1 MKRLRGWIVARLWR
15 RLMFSQLL
23 VLVLVMLIFQCPA
36 AVIIALYVTDTAPV
50 EGDAGWL
57 AGAYA
62 EPIGWLLESGE
73 QDEVTRLL
81 DMVAQGA
88 LTLPEPDEEAGVARF
103 NISTDSEPLERLVA
117 VTALDQTGA
126 VIAVTGEPRAHRDH
140 GAAWDDLVGLAMDG
154 ETNPYTLSRWLNRDD
169 GDLLLGIAP
178 IPGSNNGEIAGV
190 VAIEMR
196 PALPLETSGAFAPL
210 AGFLATTFVTS
221 LFGLPVLL
229 LAVILTAISGVLVA
243 RSLGRRLKELETT
256 AQTMAGG
263 DLALRIEDT
272 SPDEIGQVGRAFN
285 QMAEQLGD
293 SLEAQAREKE
303 QVEALLRA
311 RRDLIANISHD
322 LRTPIA
328 SLSAHLETLSA
339 HPERLDEYLPI
350 LNDEAART
358 ADLIA
363 DLFELAR
370 LDTHELELDLAPLAL
385 TDVITRVAASY
396 KALAWEQRRIILQ
409 VDIPSSLPPVLA
421 DVLRVE
427 QVLANLITNGLRFT
441 LAGGVISIEAER
453 LGEVV
458 DVRVSD
464 TGIGIAP
471 EDLPY
476 IFERFYRGD
485 RARSRPDAQDHLSSG
500 SGLGLAIVK
509 GLVEA
514 MGGSVG
520 ASSSPGEG
528 TCISF
533 RLPLAARSAFSV
545 RNAAH
550 Q

>member
-1 MKRLRGWIVARLWR
+1 MKRLRLWIAARLWR

-23 VLVLVMLIFQCPA
+23 ILVLAMLIVQCLV
-36 AVIIALYVTDTAPV
+36 AVIVALYVTDTAPI

-57 AGAYA
+57 ARAYA
-62 EPIGWLLESGE
+62 RPIGWLLESGE
-73 QDEVTRLL
+73 QGDVARLL

-88 LTLPEPDEEAGVARF
+88 VALPEPDEEAGVARF
-103 NISTDSEPLERLVA
+103 NISTGTEPLERLVA
-117 VTALDQTGA
+117 VTALDQRGA
-126 VIAVTGEPRAHRDH
+126 VIAVTGGPRAQREH
-140 GAAWDDLVGLAMDG
+140 GAAWDELVGLALDG
-154 ETNPYTLSRWLNRDD
+154 ETNPYTLSRWLNRGD
-169 GDLLLGIAP
+169 GDLLLGTAAVL
-178 IPGSNNGEIAGV
+178 GSNEEITGV
-190 VAIEMR
+190 VAVEMR

-210 AGFLATTFVTS
+210 AGFLSVTFVTS

-243 RSLGRRLKELETT
+243 RSLRRRLKELEAT

-263 DLALRIEDT
+263 DLSLRIADT

-303 QVEALLRA
+303 QVETLLRA

-339 HPERLDEYLPI
+339 HPEWLDEYLPI
-350 LNDEAART
+350 LSDEAART
-358 ADLIA
+358 AELIA

-370 LDTHELELDLAPLAL
+370 LDAHELQLDLAPTAL

-396 KALAWEQRRIILQ
+396 KALAWERRRIVLEL
-409 VDIPSSLPPVLA
+409 DLPSSLPPVLA
-421 DVLRVE
+421 DVQRVK

-441 LAGGVISIEAER
+441 LEGGVITIEAEA
-453 LGEVV
+453 LEGAVE
-458 DVRVSD
+458 VRVSD
-464 TGIGIAP
+464 TGIGIP
-471 EDLPY
+471 PKDLPH

-485 RARSRPDAQDHLSSG
+485 RARSRPAAQDQLSSG
-500 SGLGLAIVK
+500 SGLGLTIVK

-514 MGGSVG
+514 MGGSVS
-520 ASSSPGEG
+520 ATSSPEEG

-533 RLPLAARSAFSV
+533 RLRLAAESTLPIRH
-545 RNAAH
+545 AAH
-550 Q
+550 R